1 MLSVEAWVGA
11 GLVTESKVGRH
22 PSGGS
27 GEVEMRPSG
36 RTLALGEG
44 F

>member
-1 MLSVEAWVGA
+1 M
-11 GLVTESKVGRH
+11 TERKVGRH

-27 GEVEMRPSG
+27 GEVEMRPSE

-44 F
+44 FQ